1 MAVLSKSI
9 GITSIRLVVQM
20 KGHVQT
26 QACNTRE
33 KLQEVSR
40 LASEESHIQ
49 TSGARKINTKA

>member
-1 MAVLSKSI
+1 MAVLSKSV
-9 GITSIRLVVQM
+9 GITSVRFVVQM

-26 QACNTRE
+26 QVCSTRE
-33 KLQEVSR
+33 KLQEGSR